1 MATLEQRLG
10 VRLLVRTTR
19 RLSLTEEGA
28 DFYQSCVRVLA
39 ELDEA
44 EARAASRRREVA
56 GTLRISLPVSFG
68 RRWVVPHLLEMTKRH
83 PLLRLDIRLS
93 DRAVDLLEEGI
104 DMVVRLGE
112 PGNSAFLSSRCLG
125 HQRMVTCASPAYI
138 AERGSPACAADLAA
152 HDCLTFAAEGG
163 IVPWTLPGETACTT
177 TVVID
182 GRHTISDGEALRMA
196 AIDGLGISQLP
207 TWLVADA
214 LGSGALIAVLAPQG
228 VPGTPIQ
235 AMWPT
240 TRDLA
245 PKIRATVDEL
255 LAHFLPLAPGIGL
268 HKPTGRPLLPLPA
281 HSHERRCG
289 YRMIQNIHRYCVHSQ
304 SRLILGLPSLSWLR
318 LTGRGGPAS
327 AHQTTR

>member
-1 MATLEQRLG
+1 MTTYSASRLQGISVFVHAVDSGSFTAAAQRLGVTKSAVGKSVATLEQRLG
-10 VRLLVRTTR
+10 ARLLARTTR

-68 RRWVVPHLLEMTKRH
+68 RRWVVPQLLEMTKSH
-83 PLLRLDIRLS
+83 PLLRLDVRFS

-125 HQRMVTCASPAYI
+125 HQRVVTCASPAYL
-138 AERGSPACAADLAA
+138 AERGSPACAADMAA
-152 HDCLTFAAEGG
+152 HDCLTFAGEGG
-163 IVPWTLPGETACTT
+163 IVPWTLPGETAGTT
-177 TVVID
+177 TVAID
-182 GRHTISDGEALRMA
+182 GRHTIGDGEALRMA
-196 AIDGLGISQLP
+196 AIDGLGIAQLP

-245 PKIRATVDEL
+245 PKIRATVDKL
-255 LAHFLPLAPGIGL
+255 LTHFLPLAPWDSPPQA
-268 HKPTGRPLLPLPA
+268 HRSPTGAVSRPTLMGSGVDIA
-281 HSHERRCG
+281 
-289 YRMIQNIHRYCVHSQ
+289 
-304 SRLILGLPSLSWLR
+304 
-318 LTGRGGPAS
+318 
-327 AHQTTR
+327 